1 MKRLFL
7 ISFLLLFLGTMYA
20 DGPRYRF
27 KSRRALQNLWR
38 KEMKENPKGYYGNG
52 KSRDLS
58 SREQLGEG
66 DDERADRYQ
75 YGIVVADPFS
85 DLKLGNENDDDSDN
99 GFYAKAG
106 KINGKITDRG
116 GNGLKPYIKPGTGPI
131 TPNNPFIGGKVNPKK
146 GQDRYEPPKSPV
158 GDGLHI
164 LLILS
169 AALIVIKK
177 RLSK

>member
-7 ISFLLLFLGTMYA
+7 ILFLLLFLGTMYA

-66 DDERADRYQ
+66 NEGRADKFQ

-85 DLKLGNENDDDSDN
+85 NSKLGDRNDDDSDN
-99 GFYAKAG
+99 GFYTGVG
-106 KINGKITDRG
+106 KIDGKITDG
-116 GNGLKPYIKPGTGPI
+116 GEIFHPGKDPTKPNPDDPNPLITGKTGSGEGQLYGE
-131 TPNNPFIGGKVNPKK
+131 TPYP
-146 GQDRYEPPKSPV
+146 PV

-169 AALIVIKK
+169 AALVVIKK

>member
-7 ISFLLLFLGTMYA
+7 ISLLLLFVGTMYA

-27 KSRRALQNLWR
+27 KSRRALQSLWR

-52 KSRDLS
+52 KSRNLS
-58 SREQLGEG
+58 SREQYGERYEG
-66 DDERADRYQ
+66 RADRYR

-85 DLKLGNENDDDSDN
+85 NLELGNTGDENDDDN
-99 GFYAKAG
+99 GFYTKTG
-106 KINGKITDRG
+106 KIDGKITDG
-116 GNGLKPYIKPGTGPI
+116 GGSGFKPYIKPGTD
-131 TPNNPFIGGKVNPKK
+131 TNPFIQGQIDPNT
-146 GQDRYEPPKSPV
+146 GQDRYEPPKHPV

-177 RLSK
+177 RLLK